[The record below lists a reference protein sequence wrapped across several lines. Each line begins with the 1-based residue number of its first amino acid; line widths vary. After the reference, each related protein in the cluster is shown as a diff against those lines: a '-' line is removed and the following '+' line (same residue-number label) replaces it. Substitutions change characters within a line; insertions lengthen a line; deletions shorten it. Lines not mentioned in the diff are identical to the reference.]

1 VKVRTAKIII
11 IQEDNERPVW
21 YTDPRK
27 AAEHWARIKSE
38 EWVEKVKD
46 LPQYKN
52 TRGYITLQANGEG
65 KVRYRKLQRRAL
77 RVFRKA
83 MDINS

>member
-11 IQEDNERPVW
+11 IQEDDQRPVW

-38 EWVEKVKD
+38 EWVEKRKD

-52 TRGYITLQANGEG
+52 SRGYTSLLANGDG
-65 KVRYRKLQRRAL
+65 KIRYRKLMRRAL